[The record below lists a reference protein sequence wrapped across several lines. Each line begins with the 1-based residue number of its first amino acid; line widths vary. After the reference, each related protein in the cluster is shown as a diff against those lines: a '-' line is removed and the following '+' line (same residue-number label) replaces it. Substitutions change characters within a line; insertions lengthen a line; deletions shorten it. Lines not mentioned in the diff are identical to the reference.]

1 MGDLDF
7 VDEDDIIC
15 HNINLLGAKNVEKML
30 NIFQFDADWDEHQRD
45 YEEIKNEILG
55 ADSDDDDDDSDD
67 DSDSANSDGDSDD
80 ASVSDSDSDSE
91 QGENENDAEIA
102 DLTNANVMN
111 LRRRIYLT
119 IVSSLSAE
127 EMAHKIMKTLD
138 KAEKQVSHM
147 ILEACSH
154 ERSYRKQYGLLAERL
169 SKLKSEYEDCFDELF
184 VRQYENAHLLDT
196 NKIRNVAKFFAHL
209 LHSNALDWSVMEFI
223 KLNERD
229 TNPSKRIFI
238 KILFQELASF
248 MGKKL
253 KKQLFEEN
261 YGKAFDGLFPMKADS
276 NPKDIRFCI
285 NFFTTIGLGGL
296 TEEMRAFLKQ
306 KQQELIKMQQAQVS
320 SSDDDDSSSSSD
332 SEAESS
338 SDASSSDTDGSS
350 EDDMRRRKQKRKR
363 NSSVEKKRELKE
375 KRRSRKRRSK
385 SKSSSRSIS
394 RSRSRKRSSR
404 RSRDESKGRWRPE
417 SRARSMSRGRWGN

>member
-1 MGDLDF
+1 
-7 VDEDDIIC
+7 
-15 HNINLLGAKNVEKML
+15 
-30 NIFQFDADWDEHQRD
+30 
-45 YEEIKNEILG
+45 
-55 ADSDDDDDDSDD
+55 
-67 DSDSANSDGDSDD
+67 
-80 ASVSDSDSDSE
+80 
-91 QGENENDAEIA
+91 
-102 DLTNANVMN
+102 MN

-253 KKQLFEEN
+253 RIQLFDSGN
-261 YGKAFDGLFPMKADS
+261 YGKAFDGLFPMNKDS
-276 NPKDIRFCI
+276 NPKDTRFSI

-296 TEEMRAFLKQ
+296 TEEMRAWLKT
-306 KQQELIKMQQAQVS
+306 KHKEMIKMQQAQIS
-320 SSDDDDSSSSSD
+320 SSDEDESDSESSSDSSSSTTD
-332 SEAESS
+332 
-338 SDASSSDTDGSS
+338 SSDTDEESS
-350 EDDMRRRKQKRKR
+350 D
-363 NSSVEKKRELKE
+363 
-375 KRRSRKRRSK
+375 
-385 SKSSSRSIS
+385 
-394 RSRSRKRSSR
+394 
-404 RSRDESKGRWRPE
+404 
-417 SRARSMSRGRWGN
+417 